1 MDNLTGQAI
10 NLQNQGQSAVGNVQA
25 NTTAAVGNAQAK
37 LTGAVGDLQSKI
49 PAPPQVPQLPKLPNV
64 PQLPGVPEFKQK
76 ELPVP
81 KKFKNSKFKDKLAAA
96 ADKAKQ
102 LAAKG
107 QAAVAGAQAK
117 VQTAVATAQEKA
129 QKAVSDAQDKVKQGI
144 ASAEEKATATAEKAK
159 QSAEDE
165 IKKVQEGNGG
175 KPLTEEE
182 KDKIII
188 EKTTEAAEK
197 DAKPTQDAA
206 KAALAK
212 SNETI
217 GKPDLTE
224 PSKFIKS
231 HTTPDAGNKFYIYQ
245 QRESNG
251 NYIATA
257 YKNQNKSGYITNREG
272 GNVTQAVDAVVEHL
286 NQREDEVPEKD

>member
-1 MDNLTGQAI
+1 MENLTGQAS
-10 NLQNQGQSAVGNVQA
+10 NLQNQGQTAVGNATA
-25 NTTAAVGNAQAK
+25 NTSAAVGNATANVSAAA
-37 LTGAVGDLQSKI
+37 GELQSQI
-49 PAPPQVPQLPKLPNV
+49 PKPPEIPQLPKLPNV

-81 KKFKNSKFKDKLAAA
+81 KKLKNNKFKDKLAAA
-96 ADKAKQ
+96 AAKAKE

-117 VQTAVATAQEKA
+117 AQAAVATAQEKA

-144 ASAEEKATATAEKAK
+144 ASAEEKAIATAEKAK
-159 QSAEDE
+159 QSAQDE
-165 IKKVQEGNGG
+165 IKKVQEENGG

-182 KDKIII
+182 KDKIVIN
-188 EKTTEAAEK
+188 KTTEAAVK

-206 KAALAK
+206 RNAMEA
-212 SNETI
+212 SNQLI
-217 GKPDLTE
+217 GKPDLSE
-224 PSKFIKS
+224 PQKFVKT

-245 QRESNG
+245 QREKSG

-257 YKNQNKSGYITNREG
+257 YRNQNKTGYVTNREG
-272 GNVTQAVDAVVEHL
+272 GNVNQGVNAVIEHL
-286 NQREDEVPEKD
+286 NQREDNVPDKD